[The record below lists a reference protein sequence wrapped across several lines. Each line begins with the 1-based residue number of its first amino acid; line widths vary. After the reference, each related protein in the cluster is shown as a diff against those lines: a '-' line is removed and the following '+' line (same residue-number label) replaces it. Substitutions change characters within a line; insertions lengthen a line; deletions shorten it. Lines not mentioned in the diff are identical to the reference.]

1 MCASFIRRA
10 TTLCVALLAL
20 GCGAVAA
27 AGGNIT
33 LSVRNAD
40 IAEVFEM
47 LSLEG
52 KANILMNSAVSGDV
66 SVNLYDVSIDQAVR
80 TVAAAGGFAVELDG
94 GTYYIVA
101 YDAVGKDIVGG
112 STQVR
117 SFRVQYSDSNVVAEI
132 LKNHLSRYGKITA
145 LPERKLLIVEDLPD
159 FLNRLDHIIAELD
172 QQPTQILIEARIL
185 EISLDSSDTYG
196 VDWLKLFDSRDGGG
210 RYGIQGFASTTAPG
224 LFFSLFNS
232 DIEAVLNTLSSKGR
246 VQTLSTPKLL
256 ALEHQE
262 AEVVIGEEIGY
273 RVTTTIN
280 QISTESV
287 EFLETGVIM
296 RVSSYVDRDGRIM
309 MEIHPEVS
317 TATVTLD
324 GVPSKK
330 STEVTTQL
338 LANDG
343 ETIFIGGLIR
353 NTTSKRRDGVPYIS
367 DIPLLGKLFG
377 SGEELLLKTETVVL
391 ITPRIVHPQRMAAED
406 KREKADRL
414 FDELERRTRA
424 ADKRLGDN
432 AMGEESPTAP
442 AAPAAPAPAPAT
454 DDGDDGGEVAAE
466 FADSHRD
473 AVVPVAVPC
482 EARGPAFA
490 VQDCAP
496 PLSLNVRGLL
506 KGFQ

>member
-1 MCASFIRRA
+1 MSACARLLVLIA
-10 TTLCVALLAL
+10 AWVAWNPLF
-20 GCGAVAA
+20 A
-27 AGGNIT
+27 AGPANIT
-33 LSVRNAD
+33 LSVRHAD

-52 KANILMNSAVSGDV
+52 KANILMNSAVSGEV

-80 TVAAAGGFAVELDG
+80 TVAAAGGYAVEVDN
-94 GTYYIVA
+94 GTYYIISH
-101 YDAVGKDIVGG
+101 DEVGKDIVGG
-112 STQVR
+112 ATQVR
-117 SFRVQYSDSNVVAEI
+117 SFRVQYSEPEVVAEI
-132 LKNHLSRYGKITA
+132 LENHLSRYGKITA

-159 FLNRLDHIIAELD
+159 FLTRVDSIINELD
-172 QQPTQILIEARIL
+172 RQPTQIMIEARIL
-185 EISLDSSDTYG
+185 EISLDASDTYG
-196 VDWLKLFDSRDGGG
+196 VDWLKLFESQDGVG
-210 RYGIQGFASTTAPG
+210 RAGIQGFASTTAPG

-232 DIEAVLNTLSSKGR
+232 NIEAVLNTLTTKGR

-296 RVSSYVDRDGRIM
+296 RVSSYIDRAGRIM
-309 MEIHPEVS
+309 MDIHPEVS

-353 NTTSKRRDGVPYIS
+353 NTSSKRREGVPLVS

-377 SGEELLLKTETVVL
+377 SGEELLVKTETVVL
-391 ITPRIVHPQRMAAED
+391 ITPRIVHPQRMAAE
-406 KREKADRL
+406 EKAGEVERL
-414 FDELERRTRA
+414 FEELEIRSQK
-424 ADKRLGDN
+424 ADKRLGNN
-432 AMGEESPTAP
+432 AMKLLPEP
-442 AAPAAPAPAPAT
+442 AAQPSRRTQPAPTPAGDPIAGPEIAARTTTGRALVIT
-454 DDGDDGGEVAAE
+454 D
-466 FADSHRD
+466 
-473 AVVPVAVPC
+473 
-482 EARGPAFA
+482 
-490 VQDCAP
+490 
-496 PLSLNVRGLL
+496 
-506 KGFQ
+506 